1 MPANLGFESWHSGMS
16 AAWFVG
22 KAPDFSLPY
31 RHRPWCSSSMPGIG
45 NWRAAPFWSPLD
57 QFTSPAKCIELQQTC
72 FKTATFSLR
81 PMTKCVEL
89 HKMNSLVSRGGLQ
102 KCFAC
107 NVVGKGLCT
116 CGYADLLATS
126 PHVAPTPIKVAPTP
140 INVAH
145 PCSMPKESTIE
156 TRPWSL
162 CCLGWCFQDY
172 ACTAQVCDTDCI
184 MMPGQCRHAR
194 GAKSPSVS

>member
-1 MPANLGFESWHSGMS
+1 ME
-16 AAWFVG
+16 
-22 KAPDFSLPY
+22 KYSL
-31 RHRPWCSSSMPGIG
+31 
-45 NWRAAPFWSPLD
+45 SPI
-57 QFTSPAKCIELQQTC
+57 AKCVELQKTF

-102 KCFAC
+102 KRFAC

-116 CGYADLLATS
+116 CGYADLLATA
-126 PHVAPTPIKVAPTP
+126 PHVAPTP

-145 PCSMPKESTIE
+145 PCSMPNESTIE

-162 CCLGWCFQDY
+162 CCLRVGFSRLC
-172 ACTAQVCDTDCI
+172 VHSSS
-184 MMPGQCRHAR
+184 M
-194 GAKSPSVS
+194 